1 MLSIE
6 NNSLRFN
13 FTDLHPNATC
23 TVEFQRTLRIPDDG
37 NKHPLPPG
45 LGGYPLHHIDDYA
58 DRIPDQWHR
67 RGGVMMPMYQSEALW
82 LNFNSSGYPFACK
95 VAAGKINAVTGEI
108 WQDHLNTDPQDYM
121 VVPDQPWLDGFC
133 VDKGSIR
140 QFVAMPLGEGYSAEE
155 QITGAAEYGGI
166 QIVVYPLKADRF
178 EKFRKKRQ
186 RDEELRRRR
195 ARNKQL
201 KKHKKTIAE
210 ILDWMAKATSDRT
223 AHAKIEFE
231 EILKAYENDDG
242 VPEAKAYEYLQQ
254 FRHSLIHMIEGG
266 CEQLEEAL
274 NELDRVLM
282 SAEFREPVPGSP
294 DLSIEAQSMGLAPGG
309 SMVQEIFGDS
319 YGLDA
324 WDQRSA
330 TRCFVTLANSG
341 LWAAITTNI
350 FINSQRF

>member
-140 QFVAMPLGEGYSAEE
+140 QFVAMPLGEGSLPPFPGSRRRISRSN
-155 QITGAAEYGGI
+155 QCGGI
-166 QIVVYPLKADRF
+166 PSSPVQPPVPGPGRTSACRMRIRSSLADSLPSFSR
-178 EKFRKKRQ
+178 
-186 RDEELRRRR
+186 LRNVSIMAIRSSASPNCARLVRNRRPSCRRR
-195 ARNKQL
+195 A
-201 KKHKKTIAE
+201 
-210 ILDWMAKATSDRT
+210 
-223 AHAKIEFE
+223 
-231 EILKAYENDDG
+231 
-242 VPEAKAYEYLQQ
+242 
-254 FRHSLIHMIEGG
+254 
-266 CEQLEEAL
+266 
-274 NELDRVLM
+274 
-282 SAEFREPVPGSP
+282 
-294 DLSIEAQSMGLAPGG
+294 
-309 SMVQEIFGDS
+309 
-319 YGLDA
+319 
-324 WDQRSA
+324 
-330 TRCFVTLANSG
+330 
-341 LWAAITTNI
+341 
-350 FINSQRF
+350 